1 MNRSA
6 EIITLLKN
14 RNEKGISLLYDHYSR
29 ALLGIAFNIVGSKPL
44 AEEVLNK
51 SFMKIWTNIDAYD
64 SSKGA
69 FFTWMN
75 RIVKNT
81 SLDMRKS
88 KAFVQSSKMDPIEDS
103 KLEGKT
109 SYTDTSG
116 IDTERLLK
124 GLDAKYK
131 IVLEYVYL
139 KGYTQKEASEELDIP
154 LGTIKTRLKKAID
167 ILRKNIDPEKNL
179 STTIVG
185 LIIFFVI
192 SILLP

>member
-1 MNRSA
+1 MNRNA

-14 RNEKGISLLYDHYSR
+14 RDEKGISLLYDYYSR
-29 ALLGIAFNIVGSKPL
+29 ALLGIAFNIVGSKSL
-44 AEEVLNK
+44 AEEILNA
-51 SFMKIWTNIDAYD
+51 SILKIWTNIEAYD

-88 KAFVQSSKMDPIEDS
+88 KAFVQSSKLDSIEDS
-103 KLEGKT
+103 KLKGEK

-116 IDTERLLK
+116 IDTERLLQ
-124 GLDAKYK
+124 GLDDKYK
-131 IVLEYVYL
+131 IVLDYLYL
-139 KGYTQKEASEELDIP
+139 KGYTQKEASEELNIP

-179 STTIVG
+179 SATIVG
-185 LIIFFVI
+185 LIIFFV
-192 SILLP
+192 LLP